1 MAYEFHEFMIS
12 LDNLT
17 VSYGGWTLF
26 DNISFLINPKDR
38 IGLVG
43 KNGAG
48 KTTLLRI
55 ITGEQQPT
63 SGAVTLNGDC
73 TIGYLPQTMRVAD
86 TTTLV
91 EETAKAF
98 GEVLRLEAEID
109 ALTREIAE
117 RTDYESAAYEQ
128 LLHRLNDAQDHYHIL
143 GGETRD
149 ADIEKTLLGLGF
161 KRSDFGRA
169 TSEFSGGWRMRIEL
183 AKLLLR
189 RPSIFLL
196 DEPTNHLD
204 IESIQWL
211 EEYLRGYNGAVLLI
225 SHDRAFLDN
234 VTNRTVE
241 LSLGKIYD
249 YKVSYSK
256 YVVLRAERRAQQ
268 LAAYENQQRMI
279 EKTEEFIEK
288 FRYKPTKS
296 NQVQSRIKQLERL
309 ERLEV
314 EEEDLAT
321 LNIKFPPAPRSGQI
335 VAEIRDAGMSFG
347 EKHVFSGAN
356 FTIGKGDRIALVGR
370 NGEGKTTLARMLVGQ
385 LTPTEGSVRL
395 GANVNIGYYAQNQDD
410 LMDGE
415 FTVYDTLDRVAV
427 GDIRTRLRDILGAFL
442 FRGED
447 IDKKVKVLSGGER
460 ARLAMARMMLEP
472 RNLLVLDEPTN
483 HMDMRSKDI
492 LKNAIMKYDGTVV
505 VVSHDR
511 EFLDGMVEKV
521 YEFRDGGVKEYL
533 GGIYYFLEKRK
544 IESLREIERRDPSP
558 KGVAA
563 KGAAGNDSG
572 AGSAAG
578 RGAAG
583 TKAAAKSGPV
593 KSSAAEEPAKAVSAG
608 KASYE
613 QRKEQE
619 KLLRK
624 LRRNVETIEA
634 ELADIEKRI
643 AEYDARF
650 AAATAYDEADYKAY
664 NELKTR
670 YDRQMHEW
678 EKASYELEITEG
690 E

>member
-1 MAYEFHEFMIS
+1 MIS

-43 KNGAG
+43 RNGAG

-63 SGAVTLNGDC
+63 SGHVTLNGEC

-86 TTTLV
+86 TTTLA

-98 GEVLRLEAEID
+98 DEVLRLEAEI
-109 ALTREIAE
+109 ASLTREIAE
-117 RTDYESAAYEQ
+117 RTDYESAGYEQ

-143 GGETRD
+143 GGDTRE

-161 KRSDFGRA
+161 KRTDFGRA

-211 EEYLRGYNGAVLLI
+211 EEYLKNYNGAVLLI

-241 LSLGKIYD
+241 LSLGKVTD

-268 LAAYENQQRMI
+268 MAAYENQQRMI

-309 ERLEV
+309 DRLEI
-314 EEEDLAT
+314 EEEDLST

-335 VAEIRDAGMSFG
+335 VAEINEAGMSFG
-347 EKHVFSGAN
+347 TKHVFSGAN
-356 FTIGKGDRIALVGR
+356 FIIEKGDKIALVGR
-370 NGEGKTTLARMLVGQ
+370 NGEGKTTLARMLIGQ

-472 RNLLVLDEPTN
+472 RNLLILDEPTN

-511 EFLDGMVEKV
+511 EFLDGMVQKV

-544 IESLREIERRDPSP
+544 LESLQEIERRDAP
-558 KGVAA
+558 A
-563 KGAAGNDSG
+563 KPMANP
-572 AGSAAG
+572 
-578 RGAAG
+578 
-583 TKAAAKSGPV
+583 AAKS
-593 KSSAAEEPAKAVSAG
+593 AAQPAANRDAAASG
-608 KASYE
+608 KLTYE

-619 KLLRK
+619 KQLRK
-624 LRRNVETIEA
+624 LRRAVETVEA
-634 ELADIEKRI
+634 ELAEIEKQI
-643 AEYDARF
+643 AAYDAKF
-650 AAATAYDEADYKAY
+650 AAATEYNEADYKAY
-664 NELKTR
+664 NDLKAR
-670 YDRQMHEW
+670 YDHQMHEW
-678 EKASYELEITEG
+678 EKASYELEIVEEQG
-690 E
+690 

>member
-1 MAYEFHEFMIS
+1 MIS

-63 SGAVTLNGDC
+63 SGAVTINGEC

-98 GEVLRLEAEID
+98 DEVLRLEAEIES
-109 ALTREIAE
+109 LTREIAE
-117 RTDYESAAYEQ
+117 RTDYESADYEQ
-128 LLHRLNDAQDHYHIL
+128 LLHRLNDAQDRYHIL

-211 EEYLRGYNGAVLLI
+211 EEYLKNYNGAVLLI

-241 LSLGKIYD
+241 LSLGKITD
-249 YKVSYSK
+249 YKVPYSK

-335 VAEIRDAGMSFG
+335 VAEINEAGMSFG
-347 EKHVFSGAN
+347 SKHVFSGAN
-356 FTIGKGDRIALVGR
+356 FTIEKGDRIAFVGR

-385 LTPTEGSVRL
+385 LTPTEGSIRI

-492 LKNAIMKYDGTVV
+492 LKNAILKYDGTVV

-511 EFLDGMVEKV
+511 EFLDGMVDKV

-544 IESLREIERRDPSP
+544 LESLQEIERRDPSP
-558 KGVAA
+558 KSAAAKGPA
-563 KGAAGNDSG
+563 KGAAPDE
-572 AGSAAG
+572 A
-578 RGAAG
+578 
-583 TKAAAKSGPV
+583 
-593 KSSAAEEPAKAVSAG
+593 AKAVPSG

-634 ELADIEKRI
+634 GLAEIEKQI
-643 AEYDARF
+643 AVYDAKF
-650 AAATAYDEADYKAY
+650 AAATEYNEADYRDYNDLKA
-664 NELKTR
+664 R
-670 YDRQMHEW
+670 YDHQMHEW
-678 EKASYELEITEG
+678 EKASYELEITENA
-690 E
+690 

>member
-1 MAYEFHEFMIS
+1 MIS

-43 KNGAG
+43 RNGAG
-48 KTTLLRI
+48 KTTLLRLI
-55 ITGEQQPT
+55 VGQQQPT
-63 SGAVTLNGDC
+63 SGAVTINGEC
-73 TIGYLPQTMRVAD
+73 TIGYLPQQMKVAD
-86 TTTLV
+86 TTTLA

-98 GEVLRLEAEID
+98 DEVLRLEAEIGRI
-109 ALTREIAE
+109 THEIAE

-128 LLHRLNDAQDHYHIL
+128 LLHRLTEAQDRYHIL

-161 KRSDFGRA
+161 RREDFGRA

-211 EEYLRGYNGAVLLI
+211 EEYLRNYNGAVLLI

-234 VTNRTVE
+234 VTTRTVE
-241 LSLGKIYD
+241 LSLGRIYD
-249 YKVSYSK
+249 YKVPYSK

-268 LAAYENQQRMI
+268 MAAYENQQRMI

-296 NQVQSRIKQLERL
+296 NQVQSRIKQLEKIDRI
-309 ERLEV
+309 EV
-314 EEEDLAT
+314 EEEDSAA

-335 VAEIRDAGMSFG
+335 VAEIREAGMSFG
-347 EKHVFSGAN
+347 AKHVFSGAD
-356 FTIGKGDRIALVGR
+356 FVIGKGDKIAIVGR
-370 NGEGKTTLARMLVGQ
+370 NGEGKTTLAKMIVGL
-385 LTPTEGSVRL
+385 LTPTEGSIRI
-395 GANVNIGYYAQNQDD
+395 GANVNIGYYAQNQED
-410 LMDGE
+410 LMNGE
-415 FTVYDTLDRVAV
+415 RTVYETLDRVAV
-427 GDIRTRLRDILGAFL
+427 GDVRTRLRDILGAFL
-442 FRGED
+442 FRGEE

-460 ARLAMARMMLEP
+460 SRLALASLMLEP
-472 RNLLVLDEPTN
+472 HNLLVLDEPTN

-492 LKNAIMKYDGTVV
+492 LKNAIRKYDGTVV

-511 EFLDGMVEKV
+511 EFLDGIVQKV
-521 YEFRDGGVKEYL
+521 YEFRDGGVREYL

-544 IESLREIERRDPSP
+544 IESLREVERKSAP
-558 KGVAA
+558 AA
-563 KGAAGNDSG
+563 KGGRTASGAAREAVQGSAPAAGAGRESG
-572 AGSAAG
+572 AASAGGPASEAAAG
-578 RGAAG
+578 RL
-583 TKAAAKSGPV
+583 
-593 KSSAAEEPAKAVSAG
+593 
-608 KASYE
+608 SYE
-613 QRKEQE
+613 QKKEQE
-619 KLLRK
+619 KLVRK
-624 LRRNVETIEA
+624 LRKAVEAIEA
-634 ELADIEKRI
+634 GLAETERRI
-643 AEYDARF
+643 AEYDAKF

-664 NELKTR
+664 NELKSS

-678 EKASYELEITEG
+678 EMASYELELVEG
-690 E
+690 D